1 MEKLLRC
8 GHRWFVCLLL
18 MAVGLL
24 VPGGVRGQLIVTPG
38 TEFPANWTADSLVR
52 NVLLGTGVTVSN
64 VRFNGHAGILN
75 NGSEGSGMI
84 GMFTTGREETD
95 FGMEAGLILANG
107 CVDSAVGMNTSDATT
122 AWECYSN
129 YSCPLLD
136 DILGYD
142 SYGWAIG
149 ANDVAALEFDFV
161 PTSDSIIFEY
171 IFGSEEY
178 PEFVCSSFNDVFGF
192 FLTGQNPD
200 AGQPSY
206 NNKNLA
212 LLPNSNIPIT
222 INNVNGGYTNYFYTD
237 ETECNLSNSEYYVDN
252 TGGRWVKYDGY
263 TVPLTA
269 AARVVPNTVYHLLIA
284 IADASDYSLDS
295 GVFLKANSLSAVIDT
310 IYDTVCYGECYQFV
324 DTTVCDAGVY
334 VHGEGRSQMTL
345 VLQVRDQHEVTYQSD
360 TISMEQL
367 PWSYEGRSYD
377 TQVTNDS
384 VMLADRYGCDS
395 MVLYSLYLTYAT
407 YDTVTICEGEVYE
420 MEGQQYSKEG
430 NYVVRYTTEQGCD
443 SSHYLH
449 LEVAKKPEARL
460 HVEPDVADVENRE
473 IKVYDQS
480 KRGKSRSWYLD
491 EVFFGGEAV
500 MEFTYPIERDS
511 VRLTLVSESGP
522 GCRDT
527 AETIIYYDRCALW
540 VPNVFSP
547 EIEGNDRFCPVSECL
562 EDMEMWIY
570 NREGMQVFHTTE
582 VGDSWDGTNQ
592 RTGVKCVGGSYV
604 YTINYRMTNHP
615 ITKKT
620 KTGMVMLLR

>member
-1 MEKLLRC
+1 MLKRG
-8 GHRWFVCLLL
+8 GHRWVVYLLL

-64 VRFNGHAGILN
+64 VRLNESNGIIN
-75 NGSEGSGMI
+75 DGSTNSGMI
-84 GMFTTGREETD
+84 GIFTTGEEET
-95 FGMEAGLILANG
+95 GLGIEEGIILTNG
-107 CVDSAVGMNTSDATT
+107 CADSVAGINDNSGMTGWGCGNFYTCT
-122 AWECYSN
+122 
-129 YSCPLLD
+129 LLEELIND
-136 DILGYD
+136 Q
-142 SYGWAIG
+142 
-149 ANDVAALEFDFV
+149 ANDVIVLEFDFV
-161 PTSDSIIFEY
+161 PMSDSIVFEY
-171 IFGSEEY
+171 VFGSEEY
-178 PEFVCSSFNDVFGF
+178 PEFVYAFNDVFGF
-192 FLTGQNPD
+192 FISGQNPD
-200 AGQPSY
+200 GGEPY
-206 NNKNLA
+206 ENKNIA
-212 LLPNSNIPIT
+212 LIPNTDMPIT
-222 INNVNGGYTNYFYTD
+222 INNVND
-237 ETECNLSNSEYYVDN
+237 WDNSEYYVNNSD
-252 TGGRWVKYDGY
+252 GRWVEYDGY

-269 AARVVPNTVYHLLIA
+269 AARVVPHTTYHLMMA
-284 IADASDYSLDS
+284 IADASDYVLDS
-295 GVFLKANSLSAVIDT
+295 GVFLKANSLSAVMDT
-310 IYDTVCYGECYQFV
+310 IYDTICYGECYQFV

-360 TISMEQL
+360 TISVEQL
-367 PWSYEGRSYD
+367 PWSYEGRLYD

-460 HVEPDVADVENRE
+460 FVEPDVADVENRE

-522 GCRDT
+522 GCQDT

-615 ITKKT
+615 ITKKS

>member
-1 MEKLLRC
+1 MMP
-8 GHRWFVCLLL
+8 V
-18 MAVGLL
+18 
-24 VPGGVRGQLIVTPG
+24 GVRGQLLITPG
-38 TEFPANWTADSLVR
+38 CDFPANWTADSLVR
-52 NVLLGTGVTVSN
+52 NVLLGSGVRISN
-64 VRFNGHAGILN
+64 VKLNGSDGIIN
-75 NGSEGSGMI
+75 NGGDSCGMI
-84 GMFTTGREETD
+84 GIFTTGENETNLGIEE
-95 FGMEAGLILANG
+95 GIVLATG
-107 CVDSAVGMNTSDATT
+107 CVDGVAGENYDPGYTGWDCT
-122 AWECYSN
+122 SN
-129 YSCPLLD
+129 YRCSLLD
-136 DILGYD
+136 EIIGDD
-142 SYGWAIG
+142 WGWSI
-149 ANDVAALEFDFV
+149 ANDVVLLEFDFV
-161 PTSDSIIFEY
+161 PTSDSIVFEY
-171 IFGSEEY
+171 VFGSEEY
-178 PEFVCSSFNDVFGF
+178 PEYVYSFNDAFGF
-192 FLTGQNPD
+192 FISGQNPYG
-200 AGQPSY
+200 GQPY
-206 NNKNLA
+206 TNKNIA
-212 LLPNSNIPIT
+212 LIPNTNMPIT
-222 INNVNGGYTNYFYTD
+222 INNVNDWDNT
-237 ETECNLSNSEYYVDN
+237 EYYVN
-252 TGGRWVKYDGY
+252 NEGGEWVQYDGF
-263 TVPLTA
+263 TVPLA
-269 AARVVPNTVYHLLIA
+269 AEAKVVPNTTYHLIIA
-284 IADASDYSLDS
+284 IADASDWALDS

-310 IYDTVCYGECYQFV
+310 IYDTICYGECYQFV

-345 VLQVRDQHEVTYQSD
+345 VLQVRDQQEVTYQSD

-420 MEGQQYSKEG
+420 MEGQLYSEQG
-430 NYVVRYTTEQGCD
+430 NYVVRYTTEQGCV

-522 GCRDT
+522 GCQDT

-592 RTGVKCVGGSYV
+592 RTGVKCAGGSYV

-615 ITKKT
+615 ITKKS